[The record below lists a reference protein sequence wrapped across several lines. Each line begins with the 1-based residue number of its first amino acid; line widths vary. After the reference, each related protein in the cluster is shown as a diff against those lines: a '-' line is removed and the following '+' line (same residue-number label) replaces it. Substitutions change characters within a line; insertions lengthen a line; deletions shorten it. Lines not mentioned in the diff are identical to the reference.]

1 MKTLQ
6 NRRIL
11 LVDDMPAIHE
21 DFRKILMPQARYL
34 SRLVWR
40 MQRLGW
46 PNDDP
51 LYARALRARDAAL
64 ALIDQV
70 NLEKDRSDVP
80 AWIRARGD

>member
-1 MKTLQ
+1 
-6 NRRIL
+6 
-11 LVDDMPAIHE
+11 MPGSGDLTPAQAAALAQV
-21 DFRKILMPQARYL
+21 LMQQSRYL

-46 PNDDP
+46 PNEDP
-51 LYARALRARDAAL
+51 LYARALRARDSAL

-70 NLEKDRSDVP
+70 NQVKDRSDVP

>member
-1 MKTLQ
+1 
-6 NRRIL
+6 
-11 LVDDMPAIHE
+11 MPGSSDLTPAQAGALAQ
-21 DFRKILMPQARYL
+21 ILMPQARYL

-70 NLEKDRSDVP
+70 NQVKDRADMP